1 MIKFNVLIN
10 PFTQKALVSARVNR
24 VSCEVIID
32 YIIQDNWMLDFN
44 HSFEMNGRIFV
55 LSLSYEDEL
64 HVGVYTD
71 STDGIQGS
79 YHTTFKMTHKDEF

>member
-10 PFTQKALVSARVNR
+10 PFTQKILVSARVNK
-24 VSCEVIID
+24 VSCEVIVNYTIE
-32 YIIQDNWMLDFN
+32 DNWMTDFN
-44 HSFEMNGRIFV
+44 QTFEMNGRPFV

-64 HVGVYTD
+64 YVGVYTD

-79 YHTTFKMTHKDEF
+79 YHTTFKVTYKDEF